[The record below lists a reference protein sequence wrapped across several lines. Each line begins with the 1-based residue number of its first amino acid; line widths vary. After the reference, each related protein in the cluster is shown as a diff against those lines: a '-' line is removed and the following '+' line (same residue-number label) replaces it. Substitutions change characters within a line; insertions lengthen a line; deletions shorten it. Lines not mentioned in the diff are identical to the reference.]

1 MDVEITKMDGTKTK
15 LSEIGVEV
23 RDFIVSSIE
32 LRPIYSMIE
41 GRSGHVN
48 MGADYGDRTITVPFY
63 FKAGDLHGVALSR
76 DELFGLVTEADPFF
90 VREMRRLKEHPGYI
104 CDDPSDD
111 RVYKVNDYD
120 NLFVGGK
127 RYKVRLAS
135 SFDIEQVYRYGFGE
149 LVFETTDLPFAESI
163 GTTADIDREGISAI
177 QARWG
182 FGMGLI
188 SDDESLRYTHSTT
201 AFKIFNAGNVAV
213 NPFEHEL
220 KIAIEGV
227 SNGYELEN
235 LTTGDV
241 FKVTENMS
249 GNLVIDGAEI
259 TNNGLQAFRKT
270 NRRYITLAPGWNY
283 IRQNRAIKTTWDFR
297 FYYK

>member
-1 MDVEITKMDGTKTK
+1 MDVEITKADGTKTK

-32 LRPIYSMIE
+32 LRPIYSSIE
-41 GRSGHVN
+41 GRSGHVS
-48 MGADYGDRTITVPFY
+48 MGADYGARTITVPFY

-76 DELFGLVTEADPFF
+76 DELFGLVTDTEPFF
-90 VREMRRLKEHPGYI
+90 VREMRRLKEHPGFI

-135 SFDIEQVYRYGFGE
+135 SFDIEQIYRYGFGE

-163 GTTADIDREGISAI
+163 GTTADIDREGINAV

-201 AFKIFNAGNVAV
+201 AFRIYNAGNVEV
-213 NPFEHEL
+213 NPFEHDL
-220 KIAIEGV
+220 KISIEGV

-241 FKVTENMS
+241 FKVTESMS
-249 GNLVIDGAEI
+249 GNLVINGATV

-283 IRQNRAIKTTWDFR
+283 IRQNRAFKTTWDFR

>member
-32 LRPIYSMIE
+32 MRPIYSMIE

-48 MGADYGDRTITVPFY
+48 MGADYGARTITVPLY

-76 DELFGLVTEADPFF
+76 DELFGLVTEAEPFY
-90 VREMRRLKEHPGYI
+90 VREMRRLKEHPGFI
-104 CDDPSDD
+104 CDDPSDE

-163 GTTADIDREGISAI
+163 GTTADIDREGINAV

-182 FGMGLI
+182 YGMGLT

-201 AFKIFNAGNVAV
+201 AFKIYNAGNVAV
-213 NPFEHEL
+213 NPFEHDL
-220 KIAIEGV
+220 KIMIEGV
-227 SNGYELEN
+227 SSGYELEN

-241 FKVTENMS
+241 FKITESMS
-249 GNLVIDGAEI
+249 GNLVIDGATV

-283 IRQNRAIKTTWDFR
+283 IRQNRAIKTAWDFR